1 MKLLTS
7 IALSLSLGLAPAL
20 AADAPA
26 AGQSGANPAPQ
37 PQRVEVE
44 LEPAGVAPG
53 VTVREANIRQNWLL
67 LGLGTAALAGII
79 FGLSSSSDATSTT
92 N

>member
-1 MKLLTS
+1 MKRTVS
-7 IALSLSLGLAPAL
+7 AFAALIMGLGVAA
-20 AADAPA
+20 AADAPKGEDA
-26 AGQSGANPAPQ
+26 AAKV
-37 PQRVEVE
+37 PQRSEVE

-53 VTVREANIRQNWLL
+53 TTVREARIRQNWVL

-79 FGLSSSSDATSTT
+79 FGLSSSDSDSTSTT

>member
-1 MKLLTS
+1 MKL
-7 IALSLSLGLAPAL
+7 IAAVALSLSLGVAPAFS
-20 AADAPA
+20 ADAPA
-26 AGQSGANPAPQ
+26 TPKVQPAPQ
-37 PQRVEVE
+37 PERVDVE

-79 FGLSSSSDATSTT
+79 FGLSSSSDATTTT